1 VLGNLGRPERRSVS
15 FQSVWGRGDSWTAE
29 GRSAAVD
36 GLRLATVVACVNL
49 RANTLAQLPLKAY
62 RTGADGLPVEVP
74 VQPKLVES
82 PSNLPRSQWLRQMS
96 ISRDI
101 FGNAFGMIVGR
112 DAAGWPTAVEWL
124 DPSKVQTSQDFAF
137 GPLRFR
143 YGADVL
149 PDGDVLVVPGMPVP
163 GSPLGISPLE
173 RSGLIDLAR
182 KAQEFGADWYE
193 NSGVPSG
200 LLYADQ
206 ELDAEQAERI
216 RSSVSAS
223 WKKRRPAVL
232 GSGLRYESVSSNVEQ
247 SPTETMRHTAREVA
261 RLFGVDP
268 AMVGLG
274 ESGSSVVYQNR
285 EVMAQAFLVN
295 TMNAELVLVQ
305 EVLTANLPKPQ
316 FARFSTGAFLRSDLQ
331 TRYASFA
338 TALAAGFL
346 TVDEVREL
354 EDRPALP
361 TPTVAPGGSVNA

>member
-1 VLGNLGRPERRSVS
+1 MLGNLGRAERRSVS
-15 FQSVWGRGDSWTAE
+15 FQSVWGRGDSWSGE

-36 GLRLATVVACVNL
+36 GLKLATVVACVNL

-62 RTGADGLPVEVP
+62 RTGADGLPVELP
-74 VQPKLVES
+74 VQPRLIES
-82 PSNLPRSQWLRQMS
+82 PSSLPRSQWLRQMS

-101 FGNAFGMIVGR
+101 FGNAFGMVVGR
-112 DAAGWPTAVEWL
+112 DGAGWPVAVEWL
-124 DPSKVQTSQDFAF
+124 DPSKVQTSQDHTF

-143 YGADVL
+143 YGSDVL

-163 GSPLGISPLE
+163 GSPLGVSPLE

-247 SPTETMRHTAREVA
+247 SPIETLRHTAREVA
-261 RLFGVDP
+261 RIFGVDP

-274 ESGSSVVYQNR
+274 ESGSSIVYQNR
-285 EVMAQAFLVN
+285 ETQSASFLVN
-295 TMNAELVLVQ
+295 TMNAELVLIQ
-305 EVLTANLPKPQ
+305 ELLTANLPRPQ
-316 FARFSTGAFLRSDLQ
+316 FVRFSTGGFLRSDLS
-331 TRYASFA
+331 TRYASYS
-338 TALAAGFL
+338 TALSAGFL

-354 EDRPALP
+354 EDRGPLPAQDAP
-361 TPTVAPGGSVNA
+361 VAAP